1 MIDTDKQDHDF
12 FDVLYQ
18 QWSQTTKAKSAY
30 WIVKEDL
37 DEHLQYQIIAVD
49 SETQEETWLG
59 SFHSEADA
67 DFVAGLNGA
76 VPELIRR
83 LHDAIDEATRK
94 DEANDIAQGQLA
106 DALLENIGLRAEI
119 LELERQLEGGPR

>member
-1 MIDTDKQDHDF
+1 MIDTDDQDHQF
-12 FDVLYQ
+12 FDILYQ
-18 QWSQTTKAKSAY
+18 QWSQTSKAKSAY

-49 SETQEETWLG
+49 SNTQEESWVG
-59 SFHSEADA
+59 SFHTEADA

-76 VPELIRR
+76 VPDLIRR
-83 LHDAIDEATRK
+83 LHEAIDEATRK

-106 DALLENIGLRAEI
+106 DALLENEGLKAQI
-119 LELERQLEGGPR
+119 LELERQLG